1 MFDKLSALWKVSDIR
16 KSILFVL
23 LMIVIYR
30 IAAHIPVPGVDVNAL
45 KNYFQSNQVLGLLDI
60 FSGGGIKSFSV
71 MALGVAPYITA
82 SIIFQLL
89 TMIVPRLEELAK
101 EPTGYAK
108 INMWTRWLTVPLA
121 VLQSFALISLLK
133 SQSSAQI
140 ITNINISQT
149 LLTVLS
155 VTAGTIFLMWIGE
168 LISEKH
174 IGNGLS
180 IIIFAGI
187 VSALPGALQRFIA
200 TYDPSQLLF
209 VIMFLAVALFTIVSV
224 VFINEGTR
232 NVPVSYARH
241 IRAGGSGQVN
251 TYLPLKV
258 NAAGVIPIIFAVS
271 LLLFPPLIAQFTVQA
286 KAAWLVA
293 ASRWVI
299 TTSQNQT
306 FYGIAYFVL
315 VFAFTYFYTSIVFR
329 PDQIAENL
337 QKQGGFIPGIRPGE
351 HTKTYLEQV
360 STRILLAGAIFLGA
374 IAVMPVVIQQIT
386 GTNNLIIG
394 GTSILII
401 VSVVIDMIKQVEAQM
416 TMRDYEI

>member
-23 LMIVIYR
+23 LMIVVYR

-71 MALGVAPYITA
+71 MALGVAPYITS

-89 TMIVPRLEELAK
+89 TMIVPRLEELSK

-140 ITNINISQT
+140 ITNINFSHT

-155 VTAGTIFLMWIGE
+155 VTAGTILLMWIGE

-187 VSALPGALQRFIA
+187 VSSLPGVIQRFLA

-241 IRAGGSGQVN
+241 IRTGGAGPVN

-258 NAAGVIPIIFAVS
+258 NSAGVIPIIFAVS

-299 TTSQNQT
+299 TTSQNQI
-306 FYGIAYFVL
+306 FYGIAYFIL

-360 STRILLAGAIFLGA
+360 STRILLAGALFLGA

-401 VSVVIDMIKQVEAQM
+401 VSVVIDMIRQVEAQM

>member
-60 FSGGGIKSFSV
+60 FSGGGISSFSV

-89 TMIVPRLEELAK
+89 TMIVPKLEELSK
-101 EPTGYAK
+101 EPTGHAK
-108 INMWTRWLTVPLA
+108 INTWTRLLTVPLA
-121 VLQSFALISLLK
+121 ILQSFALISLLK

-140 ITNINISQT
+140 ITNTS
-149 LLTVLS
+149 LLSTVLTILA
-155 VTAGTIFLMWIGE
+155 VTAGTILLMWIGE

-187 VSALPGALQRFIA
+187 VSSLPGVIQRFLA

-224 VFINEGTR
+224 VFISEGTR

-241 IRAGGSGQVN
+241 IRTGGAGPVN

-258 NAAGVIPIIFAVS
+258 NSAGVIPIIFAVS

-299 TTSQNQT
+299 TTSQNQI
-306 FYGIAYFVL
+306 FYGIAYFIL

>member
-71 MALGVAPYITA
+71 VALGVAPYITA

-89 TMIVPRLEELAK
+89 TMIIPSFEEMAK

-133 SQSSAQI
+133 SQSSQI
-140 ITNINISQT
+140 ITNINFTQT

-155 VTAGTIFLMWIGE
+155 VTAGTVLLMWLGE
-168 LISEKH
+168 LMSEKH

-187 VSALPGALQRFIA
+187 VSSLPGALQRFIA

-241 IRAGGSGQVN
+241 IRTGGAGPVN

-286 KAAWLVA
+286 KAQWLVNI
-293 ASRWVI
+293 SRWVI
-299 TTSQNQT
+299 TTSKNQT